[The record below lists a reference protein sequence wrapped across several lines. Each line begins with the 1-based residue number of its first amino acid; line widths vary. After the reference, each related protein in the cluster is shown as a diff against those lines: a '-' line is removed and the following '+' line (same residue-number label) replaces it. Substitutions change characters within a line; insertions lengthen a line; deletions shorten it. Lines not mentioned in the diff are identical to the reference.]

1 MVDDPASGDTPRLTH
16 ELAAAALAAQPFSVL
31 LGTRLTAFG
40 DGAAILEVDVR
51 DELRQQH
58 GFVHGGVLA
67 YLADNA
73 LTFAGGTVLGA
84 AVLTAGMTVDY
95 LRPGRDGVLRARATV
110 ADATARQAVCRCEVV
125 AVAPDGTETVCAI
138 AQGTIRAVRT
148 G

>member
-1 MVDDPASGDTPRLTH
+1 MSTDDAAPALTAD
-16 ELAAAALAAQPFSVL
+16 LAAQALAAQPFSVL
-31 LGTRLTAFG
+31 IGTRLTAFG
-40 DGAAILEVDVR
+40 DGAATLEVDVR

-58 GFVHGGVLA
+58 GVVHGGVLA

-84 AVLTAGMTVDY
+84 AVLTAGVTVDY
-95 LRPGRDGVLRARATV
+95 VRPGREGILSARAVV
-110 ADATARQAVCRCEVV
+110 AHATRRQAVCRCEVV
-125 AVAPDGTETVCAI
+125 EVAPDGTESVCAV